1 MGCDK
6 LRLSLLRDM
15 YPESIFI
22 VSGCVCVCVRLV
34 DCGVVVFG
42 SVVVWVVFKLVCC
55 VTVCVDRGVCERIFR
70 RCAVCLFLLSG
81 GACGFW
87 AGGEAAEE

>member
-22 VSGCVCVCVRLV
+22 VFGCVCVCVRLV
-34 DCGVVVFG
+34 DCVVF
-42 SVVVWVVFKLVCC
+42 VFVWVAFKLLFC
-55 VTVCVDRGVCERIFR
+55 VAVCVGRGVCERIFR
-70 RCAVCLFLLSG
+70 SCAVCLFLLPG
-81 GACGFW
+81 GACCFR